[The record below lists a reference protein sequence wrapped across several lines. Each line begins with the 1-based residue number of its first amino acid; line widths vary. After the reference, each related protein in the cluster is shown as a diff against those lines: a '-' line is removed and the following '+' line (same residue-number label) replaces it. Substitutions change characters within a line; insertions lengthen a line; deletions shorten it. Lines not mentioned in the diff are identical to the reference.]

1 MAEQSDTPS
10 NFWQELKRRRVI
22 RIIPVY
28 AASAFVI
35 LELVDII
42 AEPLGLPDWTLNLV
56 LVLLVIGF
64 VISIIL
70 SWVYDFTPEG
80 IQKTKPATFV
90 KTGKKEK
97 VSTGWK
103 ISTYVSILII
113 IAFVLF
119 YTISSIR
126 KSSNISRL
134 EKTIAVL
141 PFENWNSDEEFI
153 HLGDAITDE
162 IIMELQY
169 IKEFDRIL
177 SRSSTMQY
185 KDNRPSISEIGE
197 ALGVNYIVEGSIQRQ
212 DDHVNIRVQVLRTIR
227 EDHVWA
233 EEYKGKWSD
242 IYTIQDDIAKNVAKE
257 LEIALTQ
264 DEIEEIEKKPTENPE
279 AYNYYLQGNTF
290 YWRSYEERDWI
301 MAINMY
307 NKAIEL
313 DSTFVQAYTKLA
325 CSHLSLYW
333 WHFDRTE
340 ERLDKA
346 RKAIDA
352 AFNLDPDFADAH
364 HAMGLYY
371 YNGFLDYDKALEHF
385 EKALDSNP
393 NNAECI
399 LYIASV
405 YRRMGNWEKA
415 EEEFYRAWKND
426 PKNSR
431 ILSNL
436 AETYYLLSKYSEAI
450 DITNKAISVSP
461 EFTNL
466 YRRLIHIYL
475 KWKGDIKEGRKV
487 LEQASYIVH
496 PSSNPVLAEA
506 AVMMDIY
513 EGKYQNAINYLNSLN
528 FEAFEEQFYFHPKY
542 LFYALI
548 YDYMADSV
556 KAAQYYNL
564 SLHILEDKINNA
576 PSDSRFYSS
585 LGICYAGLGQKDNA
599 IAAGKKGSEL
609 MTIEKEAY
617 RGYYRLMEL
626 AQIYVM
632 VGEYQLAIDQL
643 DFLLSVP
650 GKLSPQLLQLETRW
664 KPLWDL
670 PEFQELIDK
679 YSTD

>member
-1 MAEQSDTPS
+1 MADQSDNPS

-56 LVLLVIGF
+56 LVLLIIGF
-64 VISIIL
+64 VISLIL
-70 SWVYDFTPEG
+70 SWVYDFTPGG
-80 IQKTKPATFV
+80 IQRTKPVTYV

-103 ISTYVSILII
+103 ISTYISILII

-119 YTISSIR
+119 YAISSIR

-134 EKTIAVL
+134 EKSIAVL

-169 IKEFDRIL
+169 IKEFDRVL

-185 KDNRPSISEIGE
+185 KNNRPSVSEIGE

-212 DDHVNIRVQVLRTIR
+212 DDDVNIRVQVLRTIE

-233 EEYKGKWSD
+233 DEYKGKWSD

-257 LEIALTQ
+257 LQIVLTH

-279 AYNYYLQGNTF
+279 AYNYYLQGNVF

-307 NKAIEL
+307 SKAIEL
-313 DSTFVQAYTKLA
+313 DSTFVLAYIKLA
-325 CSHLSLYW
+325 SSHLSLYW

-346 RKAIDA
+346 RKAIDT
-352 AFNLDPDFADAH
+352 AFDLKPGFPDAH
-364 HAMGLYY
+364 YALGLYY
-371 YNGFLDYDKALEHF
+371 YYGYLEYEKALEQL
-385 EKALDSNP
+385 EYALDLNP

-399 LYIASV
+399 FYIAAV
-405 YRRMGNWEKA
+405 NRRMGNWEKA
-415 EEEFYRAWKND
+415 EEKFLQAWEND
-426 PKNSR
+426 PNNSR
-431 ILSNL
+431 VLSNL
-436 AETYYLLSKYSEAI
+436 AETYYLLGKYPEAL
-450 DITNKAISVSP
+450 DITNKAISISP

-466 YRRLIHIYL
+466 YRRLIYIYL

-496 PSSNPVLAEA
+496 PSSSPVLAEA
-506 AVMMDIY
+506 ALMMDIY
-513 EGKYQNAINYLNSLN
+513 EGKYQHAIDYLNSLN
-528 FEAFEEQFYFHPKY
+528 FEAFEEQFYFYPKY
-542 LFYALI
+542 LFYAFI
-548 YDYMADSV
+548 YDYIADYV

-564 SLHILEDKINNA
+564 SRLILEDKIKNA
-576 PSDSRFYSS
+576 PGDSRFYSS
-585 LGICYAGLGQKDNA
+585 LGICYAGLGQKDKA
-599 IAAGKKGSEL
+599 IAAGNKGSEL
-609 MTIEKEAY
+609 MPIGKEAY
-617 RGYYRLMEL
+617 KGYYRLVDL

-632 VGEYQLAIDQL
+632 LGEYQQAIDQL

-650 GKLSPQLLQLETRW
+650 GSLSPQLVQLETRW

-670 PEFQELIDK
+670 PEFRELIDK